1 MYPSSVILKLF
12 LGKSLKKKLS
22 LCSGLGLVISG
33 LITLAPNAI
42 ANSETGSETPVV
54 ENAAPTLKALVIKE
68 NTNPA
73 PRLAIPEN
81 HQTD

>member
-22 LCSGLGLVISG
+22 LCSGLGLVIGG

-42 ANSETGSETPVV
+42 ANSETGSR
-54 ENAAPTLKALVIKE
+54 
-68 NTNPA
+68 NPSSGKCRPDSES
-73 PRLAIPEN
+73 PRY
-81 HQTD
+81 QRKY

>member
-42 ANSETGSETPVV
+42 DNSETCSETLVL
-54 ENAAPTLKALVIKE
+54 EHAYPTLHDTCIQQKKKIYK
-68 NTNPA
+68 PH
-73 PRLAIPEN
+73 R
-81 HQTD
+81 QK

>member
-33 LITLAPNAI
+33 LLTLAPNAI
-42 ANSETGSETPVV
+42 ANSATGDETPVV
-54 ENAAPTLKALVIKE
+54 ENAAYRFAAELHDVTRQLGYGEIF
-68 NTNPA
+68 
-73 PRLAIPEN
+73 
-81 HQTD
+81 